1 MSGFVCNE
9 CQWHGEEP
17 IRIGLTSFTG
27 EEFNLVVCPNCRC
40 VRSSLSEYNE
50 KDLSVQSQ
58 HPRQIQVNNE
68 NDANGSA
75 LLQFIADTERAHF
88 RTVHDS
94 GANSNAMMLWNL
106 LREHA
111 GLSKLRLNDLPTWCS
126 VCSQYH
132 KSPMYKAPCKQQS
145 EKDE

>member
-17 IRIGLTSFTG
+17 MRIGLTSFTG

-40 VRSSLSEYNE
+40 VRSSLSEYKE
-50 KDLSVQSQ
+50 K
-58 HPRQIQVNNE
+58 
-68 NDANGSA
+68 DANGSA

-111 GLSKLRLNDLPTWCS
+111 GLSKLMLNDLPTWCS

-132 KSPMYKAPCKQQS
+132 QSPMCKAPY
-145 EKDE
+145 